1 MEKLKNLLKVLVLP
15 FLRSMGRVE
24 LLRAIIDSI
33 PDGVIAVDREGRVI
47 LWNKAVSQMTGV
59 EEKEILGKG
68 DYAYAVPFYGEKR
81 PLLVDLIL
89 RGEGEWRRRYEGFK
103 RRGDTITAEG
113 FAPAAYGG
121 RGLFFWTLAAPI
133 RDEEGR
139 IIGAVQCIRDI
150 AERKRMEEELRWRS
164 FHDPLTGVYNRT
176 YFEEELRRLKVSRS
190 YPVSLILCD
199 VDNLKMIN
207 DFLGHDQGDEVLKR
221 IAKAI
226 SDSVRASDV
235 VARVGGDEFAVL
247 LPRTDSRTAEQ
258 VAERILKA
266 VERERERSPELPLEL
281 SVGYATANDPSRTL
295 EDLYREADDMM
306 YRNKL
311 VRGLS
316 PRSSVVHVLKAALR
330 EKDFAAEGHIERVK
344 RFSLL
349 LGEAL
354 DLSRPELELLELLA
368 EVHDIGKIGVPDEVL
383 FKPGRLTPEEWEEVR
398 KHPEIGYRIALSSP
412 ELAPVA
418 ELILQHHERW
428 DGKGYPQGLKGEGI
442 NLLSRIVAIADAFD
456 AMTSDR
462 PYRRALSWQEA
473 LEELKKGAGTQF
485 DPKLVEVF
493 LWLIGGKGDA

>member
-1 MEKLKNLLKVLVLP
+1 MERLKNLLRVLVP
-15 FLRSMGRVE
+15 PSLRSTGRRVK
-24 LLRAIIDSI
+24 LLKAIIDSI
-33 PDGVIAVDREGRVI
+33 PDGVIAVDGQGRVI

-59 EEKEILGKG
+59 MEKEILGKG
-68 DYAYAVPFYGEKR
+68 DHAYAVPFYGKKR

-89 RGEGEWRRRYEGFK
+89 KGEGEWSREYERFQ
-103 RRGDTITAEG
+103 RRGDVLTAEG

-121 RGLFFWTLAAPI
+121 KGLKFWTLAAPI
-133 RDEEGR
+133 KDEKGR
-139 IIGAVQCIRDI
+139 VIGAVQCIRDI

-176 YFEEELRRLKVSRS
+176 YFEEELRRLGVSRS

-226 SDSVRASDV
+226 SNSVRASDV

-247 LPRTDSRTAEQ
+247 LPWTDSRTAEQ

-266 VERERERSPELPLEL
+266 VERERSPELPLGL
-281 SVGYATANDPSRTL
+281 SVGYATASDPSRPL

-306 YRNKL
+306 YRDKL

-344 RFSLL
+344 EFSLL

-354 DLSRPELELLELLA
+354 GLSRPELELLELLA
-368 EVHDIGKIGVPDEVL
+368 EVHDIGKIGVPDKVL
-383 FKPGRLTPEEWEEVR
+383 FKPGRLTPEEREEVK

-418 ELILQHHERW
+418 ELIFQHHERW
-428 DGKGYPQGLKGEGI
+428 DGRGYPQGLKGERI

-462 PYRRALSWQEA
+462 PYRRALSREEA
-473 LEELKKGAGTQF
+473 LEELKRGAGTQF

-493 LWLIGGKGDA
+493 LWLIGEKGDA